1 LIDDVFAPWNQPDVS
16 TDPADYPGLLWTP
29 PLIVELVKI
38 PKPDPTP
45 GKIAEP
51 VLVWT
56 ETSCTRD
63 WEIRD
68 MTPTELADS
77 LRKVWPN
84 TQAFL
89 AEFTVTEMAGIG
101 LSVDPTVAALRLML
115 SVWSGQIYSDDERV
129 VAGLSAL
136 LGAGII
142 TAERRAQIAPSP
154 EPAPEP
160 APASSG
166 ALSADTATIDE
177 SAGVMTF
184 GGGLTPVLHQ
194 PTL

>member
-1 LIDDVFAPWNQPDVS
+1 MKTYALIETKELKAIRIDNNGLPLVNDLCPQGQYAIENIIAPWNREGAVS

-38 PKPDPTP
+38 PKPDSIP

-63 WEIRD
+63 WVVRD
-68 MTPTELADS
+68 MTDDERAAAA
-77 LRKVWPN
+77 RKVWPN

-89 AEFTVTEMAGIG
+89 PEFTVAEMAGIG
-101 LSVDPTVAALRLML
+101 LSTDPTIAALRVML

-129 VAGLSAL
+129 ITGLAALHLAGILSARRRMD
-136 LGAGII
+136 I
-142 TAERRAQIAPSP
+142 T
-154 EPAPEP
+154 
-160 APASSG
+160 
-166 ALSADTATIDE
+166 TK
-177 SAGVMTF
+177 
-184 GGGLTPVLHQ
+184 
-194 PTL
+194 